1 MNNSK
6 DKARI
11 IYIFKSYS
19 LYGYIDENLD
29 LYLYN
34 PDNSVILANENWGE
48 LLDILPEGIDLEIM
62 FNSFNLSNPKE
73 LFAYLKNP
81 IGDYYFSTNRE
92 LKQEKIIS
100 SNLDTSELSFPK
112 ILNCKIDIEEAA
124 LYPKAQTNA
133 KLGEIQRLS
142 LSGYQHKLQVSI
154 IDKVIKQNYGD
165 FILKPTNEDYDYL
178 AINEHLHTSFMKEWG
193 FAVPF
198 NALVYDE
205 KFKAYYYLIKR
216 FDVLPNGD
224 KLPQI
229 SLNALI
235 KSKNKYEG
243 SWEKVCELLSE
254 TKIDL
259 EQRLNFIKYI
269 YANVL
274 LFNNDLHKKNIS
286 FVLRN
291 NKLIL
296 SPAYD
301 IINTHIVKGLGKKQ
315 VALPINNRDE
325 RIKIFDLERSISIL
339 DLNVENT
346 KQELEAMF
354 AIYQKKYP
362 VYIEA
367 VKKLRF
373 FDDKNRYVN
382 RMLEPYRKNLKLFEV
397 YLSKKG

>member
-34 PDNSVILANENWGE
+34 PDNSAILANENWGE

-193 FAVPF
+193 FAV
-198 NALVYDE
+198 
-205 KFKAYYYLIKR
+205 R
-216 FDVLPNGD
+216 
-224 KLPQI
+224 
-229 SLNALI
+229 
-235 KSKNKYEG
+235 
-243 SWEKVCELLSE
+243 LLM
-254 TKIDL
+254 
-259 EQRLNFIKYI
+259 
-269 YANVL
+269 
-274 LFNNDLHKKNIS
+274 
-286 FVLRN
+286 
-291 NKLIL
+291 
-296 SPAYD
+296 P
-301 IINTHIVKGLGKKQ
+301 
-315 VALPINNRDE
+315 
-325 RIKIFDLERSISIL
+325 
-339 DLNVENT
+339 
-346 KQELEAMF
+346 
-354 AIYQKKYP
+354 
-362 VYIEA
+362 
-367 VKKLRF
+367 
-373 FDDKNRYVN
+373 
-382 RMLEPYRKNLKLFEV
+382 
-397 YLSKKG
+397 